1 MTQQQ
6 SASQNQA
13 FFGDDFSNSATMSI
27 GSGYGASPTAAVR
40 SPTKLNSTV
49 TGGAT
54 TTVTAATTSGLTVP
68 LPPAAVAPVPPPPS
82 TSVAS
87 NAGSAL
93 DDDLEDFES
102 FLNERS

>member
-6 SASQNQA
+6 SASQNQS
-13 FFGDDFSNSATMSI
+13 FFGDDFSNSANMSI

-40 SPTKLNSTV
+40 SPTKLNSTG
-49 TGGAT
+49 TGT
-54 TTVTAATTSGLTVP
+54 TASTAATTSGLTVP

-87 NAGSAL
+87 NAGSSSAL